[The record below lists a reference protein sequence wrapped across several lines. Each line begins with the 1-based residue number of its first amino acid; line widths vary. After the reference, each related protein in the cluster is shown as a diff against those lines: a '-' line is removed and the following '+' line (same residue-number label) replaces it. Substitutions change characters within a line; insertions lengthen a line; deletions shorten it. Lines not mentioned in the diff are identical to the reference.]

1 MNGVERGLA
10 ELEHARRML
19 REWRAAEVAC
29 ASGVKSYRINNREL
43 TRYDLAEIR
52 RSIEYWEERVA
63 VLEGR
68 KNGRRIRR
76 AVFYDL

>member
-1 MNGVERGLA
+1 MSESRGLA

-19 REWRAAEVAC
+19 REWRAAEQAC
-29 ASGVKSYRINNREL
+29 ASGVKSYRIGNREL
-43 TRYDLAEIR
+43 TRYNMAEIR

-68 KNGRRIRR
+68 RNGRRLRR
-76 AVFYDL
+76 AVFYDY